1 MQVVSQELICPSSWQ
16 LQLAWQHFIL
26 QTNGK
31 CKGSENYK
39 FSVHVVAKTLDWAG
53 GSQSYFAGC
62 KRTIAGS
69 RTAHLTSAFR
79 NAFFSRLIS
88 LFNGKNGDN
97 KMLQWNWAL
106 TSKNPSS
113 KLLFHLNTLCT
124 TISSYHWATHSL
136 FLFPLV
142 SRTNPPENVLSHV
155 KLWTRDSK
163 LIDLAP
169 RTADCNHPLTNLA
182 YFGQTVH
189 FWDESVSATTEHD
202 WSLQCQVS
210 HVYHD
215 MKTPTP
221 HNKDVF
227 PEQKLVPNMQSSRE
241 RMCRW
246 RKSRKQELVLWEKV
260 KPQAKCRFSQR
271 ASTAAQDLLE
281 KNMRHQRCC
290 CRTASCTGRLVALPL
305 SHWNASSLKQT
316 LGSMPSFCQYLKFGN
331 SDSLKLQY
339 WSYILRQSNGSLG
352 DEETQDM
359 QFMKSHD
366 TARAST

>member
-1 MQVVSQELICPSSWQ
+1 MTLGSQSDLMSNNPTTSNQWWRHMLNHKHFVMRPSSWQ

-39 FSVHVVAKTLDWAG
+39 FSVHVVAKTLGWAG

-62 KRTIAGS
+62 KRNNSWKPHCSSDVSVPECVLQQTDLAVQ
-69 RTAHLTSAFR
+69 R
-79 NAFFSRLIS
+79 
-88 LFNGKNGDN
+88 KNCDRDASMECDT
-97 KMLQWNWAL
+97 KAL
-106 TSKNPSS
+106 PSKNPSS
-113 KLLFHLNTLCT
+113 KLLFNLNALRT
-124 TISSYHWATHSL
+124 TSQGYQFCLSNW
-136 FLFPLV
+136 FPLL
-142 SRTNPPENVLSHV
+142 SRTDRPANVL
-155 KLWTRDSK
+155 
-163 LIDLAP
+163 AP
-169 RTADCNHPLTNLA
+169 PTADCSRRTAENLEH
-182 YFGQTVH
+182 FWEKVH
-189 FWDESVSATTEHD
+189 FSDESVFATTEHD

-290 CRTASCTGRLVALPL
+290 CRTASYRVCCE
-305 SHWNASSLKQT
+305 SLE
-316 LGSMPSFCQYLKFGN
+316 FGHPFMRFSCLLAN
-331 SDSLKLQY
+331 PKL
-339 WSYILRQSNGSLG
+339 L
-352 DEETQDM
+352 
-359 QFMKSHD
+359 
-366 TARAST
+366 